1 MPGYLLDT
9 NIISELRR
17 KQRADAGVLEWF
29 KSEPDA
35 DLYLSVMTLGEI
47 RKGIEQLRRRDAAQ
61 AQNLALWVT
70 RVEQQYSDKILPVTL
85 SIADRWGR
93 LLAVRPLPQVDALIA
108 ATAHEHDLT
117 VVTRN
122 ASDFDGLGIRV
133 LNPFQ
138 SL

>member
-17 KQRADAGVLEWF
+17 KQRADVGVLEWF

-47 RKGIEQLRRRDAAQ
+47 RKGIEQLRRRDVTQ
-61 AQNLALWVT
+61 AQNLARWAT
-70 RVEQQYSDKILPVTL
+70 QVERQFSDKILPVTL
-85 SIADRWGR
+85 GIADRWGR
-93 LLAVRPLPQVDALIA
+93 FLAIRPLPQVDALIA

-138 SL
+138 PL